1 MSPFRLTPAR
11 TTPIA
16 TPVVPADIPL
26 VAIDG
31 RATTLAEYAG
41 KVLLVVNTASNC
53 GFTPQY
59 AELESLWRRYQ
70 GRGLVV
76 LGFPCNQFGGQEP
89 AAEGEIARFCSLTC
103 DVPFTMSAKV
113 EVNGDGAHPLFQR
126 LKAAKPGVLGTEG
139 VKWNFTKWLIG
150 RDGTVLERF
159 APNTKPAE
167 LAPAIE
173 RALG

>member
-1 MSPFRLTPAR
+1 MSPFRLTPSR
-11 TTPIA
+11 STPIA
-16 TPVVPADIPL
+16 HAIVTPDIPL

-59 AELESLWRRYQ
+59 AELEQLWRRYKE
-70 GRGLVV
+70 RGLVV

-89 AAEGEIARFCSLTC
+89 AAEGEIARFCSLTY
-103 DVPFTMSAKV
+103 DVTFPMFAKV
-113 EVNGDGAHPLFQR
+113 EVNGDGAHPLFQF
-126 LKAAKPGVLGTEG
+126 LKSAKPGVLGTEG

-150 RDGTVLERF
+150 RDGAVLERF
-159 APNTKPAE
+159 GPNTKPAE
-167 LAPAIE
+167 IAPVIE

>member
-11 TTPIA
+11 TDAIVPRTVAPDIA
-16 TPVVPADIPL
+16 LRT
-26 VAIDG
+26 IDG
-31 RATTLAEYAG
+31 RETTVGEFAG
-41 KVLLVVNTASNC
+41 KVLLVVNVASHC

-59 AELESLWRRYQ
+59 RELEQLWRTY
-70 GRGLVV
+70 GERGFAV

-89 AAEGEIARFCSLTC
+89 AAEGEIATFCSRTY
-103 DVPFTMSAKV
+103 DVTFPLFAKI
-113 EVNGDGAHPLFQR
+113 EVNGDGAHPLFQT

-159 APNTKPAE
+159 APNTAPSE
-167 LAPAIE
+167 IAPAIE

>member
-11 TTPIA
+11 NTPIA
-16 TPVVPADIPL
+16 TRAVPPEMPL
-26 VAIDG
+26 RTIDG
-31 RATTLAEYAG
+31 RETTLAEYAG
-41 KVLLVVNTASNC
+41 KVLLVVNVASHC

-59 AELESLWRRYQ
+59 RDLEQLWRTY
-70 GRGLVV
+70 GERGFVV

-89 AAEGEIARFCSLTC
+89 AADGEIAKFCALTY
-103 DVPFTMSAKV
+103 DVTFPMFAKV
-113 EVNGDGAHPLFQR
+113 EVNGDGAHPLFQL

-150 RDGTVLERF
+150 RDGTVLERY
-159 APNTKPAE
+159 APNTSPAE
-167 LAPAIE
+167 IAPAIE